1 MFGIGFSE
9 ILFILV
15 AVLMLFGSKEIPQ
28 VARFIGK
35 TMAQLKN
42 ATNELKNEITNS
54 AKDSGIDI
62 NSFTGG
68 ISDEI
73 KKAKEEINSA
83 INPLKNMSDDV
94 VSDIKKPIEEVKED
108 IENLSGP
115 IKRQF

>member
-9 ILFILV
+9 LLFVLA

-28 VARFIGK
+28 MARFLGK

-42 ATNELKNEITNS
+42 ATNEIKNEIHNS
-54 AKDSGIDI
+54 AKHTGVDV

-68 ISDEI
+68 ISEEI
-73 KKAKEEINSA
+73 RKAKEDISSA
-83 INPLKNMSDDV
+83 INPLKDMSSEIVDD
-94 VSDIKKPIEEVKED
+94 INKPIQEVKED